1 MIKIITL
8 GSEYGSGGGFIAQ
21 KLAERLRWKL
31 WDQLLTNEIARS
43 MKCGHAEI
51 AQREEMRDSL
61 GYRLLK
67 SFMRG
72 TFEGNVNAPGMQLLD
87 ADRIFESTARIVQQ
101 AANAGNGVIVGRG
114 GAYLLKDRREAYHV
128 FVYAPPEDKIRRL
141 QQSGK
146 SAAEA
151 KELAESVDQER
162 AAFIKQYFNIQW
174 PTFSRYHLMINSHIG
189 EQAVVDLILEG
200 IALVEKPHAAI
211 SGNGKNG

>member
-8 GSEYGSGGGFIAQ
+8 EREYGSGGGVVAQ
-21 KLAERLRWKL
+21 KLAERLEWKL
-31 WDQLLTNEIARS
+31 WDQFLTNEIARS
-43 MKCGHAEI
+43 MKCGGAEI
-51 AQREEMRDSL
+51 AQREEKRDSL

-87 ADRIFESTARIVQQ
+87 ADCIFETTARVIQQ

-114 GAYLLKDRREAYHV
+114 GAYFLKDRPDAYHV
-128 FVYAPPEDKIRRL
+128 FLYAPPEDKIRRL
-141 QQSGK
+141 KQSGK

-151 KELAESVDQER
+151 KELVESVDQER
-162 AAFIKQYFNIQW
+162 AAFIKKYFNIQW

-189 EQAVVDLILEG
+189 DEAVVDMILAG
-200 IALVEKPHAAI
+200 IALVEKPQDAA
-211 SGNGKNG
+211 SRN